1 MRIGTLSAMFITV
14 YPGSRIDETI
24 SSCMSLELKVSESG
38 HVVCYKDKRV
48 RSALISII
56 IQGFYIIQEIP

>member
-24 SSCMSLELKVSESG
+24 SSSMSLELKVSESG
-38 HVVCYKDKRV
+38 HVVCCKG
-48 RSALISII
+48 S
-56 IQGFYIIQEIP
+56 